1 MFSSKI
7 TLILFCFF
15 YVLFRQLR
23 HNNLVQLLG
32 VIVEER
38 GSLYIV
44 TEYMAK
50 VGHTSLLLC
59 FSFVC
64 TYLNSWHSIGHS
76 SSAASLMCSL
86 NAWEMYKCERAESIS
101 LTRHNTYYNVIIG
114 LHPVVVMLKSEMVQL
129 NYLIGE
135 PVLWCHHKVRICI
148 LTRCK
153 TFCYVLCSRV
163 AQLTA
168 RQHFFGGAKKCS
180 MSSVSQ
186 GSLVDYLRS
195 RGRTVLG
202 GDCLLKFSLWVLFI
216 SVQALS
222 TFTEK
227 TNV

>member
-7 TLILFCFF
+7 TLILFCFY

-59 FSFVC
+59 FSF
-64 TYLNSWHSIGHS
+64 NSVEHS

-101 LTRHNTYYNVIIG
+101 LTRHNTHYNVIIG
-114 LHPVVVMLKSEMVQL
+114 LHPVVVMLKSEMVQP

-135 PVLWCHHKVRICI
+135 PILWCHHKVRICI
-148 LTRCK
+148 LTRRK

-216 SVQALS
+216 SVEALS

>member
-7 TLILFCFF
+7 TLVLFCFF

-59 FSFVC
+59 FSF
-64 TYLNSWHSIGHS
+64 NSVEHS

-129 NYLIGE
+129 NSLIRE
-135 PVLWCHHKVRICI
+135 PVLWCHLKVRICI
-148 LTRCK
+148 LTRRK

-180 MSSVSQ
+180 MSSLSQ

>member
-7 TLILFCFF
+7 TLVLFCFF

-50 VGHTSLLLC
+50 VGHTSFLLC
-59 FSFVC
+59 FSF
-64 TYLNSWHSIGHS
+64 NSVEHS

-129 NYLIGE
+129 NSLIRE
-135 PVLWCHHKVRICI
+135 PVLWCHLKVRICI

-153 TFCYVLCSRV
+153 TFCYVLCSCV

>member
-7 TLILFCFF
+7 TLILFCFY

-59 FSFVC
+59 FSF
-64 TYLNSWHSIGHS
+64 NSVEHS

-101 LTRHNTYYNVIIG
+101 LTRHNTHYNVIIG

-129 NYLIGE
+129 NSLIRE
-135 PVLWCHHKVRICI
+135 PVLWCHLKVRICI

-153 TFCYVLCSRV
+153 TFCYVLCSCV

-216 SVQALS
+216 SVEALS

>member
-1 MFSSKI
+1 MLTWPPRNKIFCGHTGHILMFSSKI

-59 FSFVC
+59 FSF
-64 TYLNSWHSIGHS
+64 NSVEHS

-129 NYLIGE
+129 NSFD
-135 PVLWCHHKVRICI
+135 K
-148 LTRCK
+148 
-153 TFCYVLCSRV
+153 
-163 AQLTA
+163 
-168 RQHFFGGAKKCS
+168 
-180 MSSVSQ
+180 
-186 GSLVDYLRS
+186 
-195 RGRTVLG
+195 RTSIMVPPQ
-202 GDCLLKFSLWVLFI
+202 S
-216 SVQALS
+216 
-222 TFTEK
+222 
-227 TNV
+227 

>member
-7 TLILFCFF
+7 TLVLFCFF

-50 VGHTSLLLC
+50 VGHTSFLLC
-59 FSFVC
+59 FSF
-64 TYLNSWHSIGHS
+64 NSVEHS

-114 LHPVVVMLKSEMVQL
+114 LHPVVLMLKSEMVQL
-129 NYLIGE
+129 NSLIRE
-135 PVLWCHHKVRICI
+135 PVLWCHLKVRICI

-153 TFCYVLCSRV
+153 TFCYVLCSCV

>member
-7 TLILFCFF
+7 TLILFCFY

-59 FSFVC
+59 FSF
-64 TYLNSWHSIGHS
+64 NSVEHS

-101 LTRHNTYYNVIIG
+101 LTRHNTHYNVIIG
-114 LHPVVVMLKSEMVQL
+114 LHPVVVMLKSEMVQP
-129 NYLIGE
+129 NSLIRE
-135 PVLWCHHKVRICI
+135 PVLWCHLKVRICI

-153 TFCYVLCSRV
+153 TFCYVLCSCV

>member
-7 TLILFCFF
+7 TLILFCFY

-59 FSFVC
+59 FSF
-64 TYLNSWHSIGHS
+64 NSVEHS

-129 NYLIGE
+129 NSLIRE
-135 PVLWCHHKVRICI
+135 PVLWCHLKVRICI
-148 LTRCK
+148 LTRRK

-216 SVQALS
+216 SVEALS

>member
-7 TLILFCFF
+7 TLILFCFS

-50 VGHTSLLLC
+50 VGHTSFLLC
-59 FSFVC
+59 FSF
-64 TYLNSWHSIGHS
+64 NSVEHS

-114 LHPVVVMLKSEMVQL
+114 LHPVVLMLKSEMVQL
-129 NYLIGE
+129 NSLIRE
-135 PVLWCHHKVRICI
+135 PVLWCHLKVRICI

-153 TFCYVLCSRV
+153 TFCYVLFSRV

>member
-7 TLILFCFF
+7 TLILFCFS

-59 FSFVC
+59 FSF
-64 TYLNSWHSIGHS
+64 NSVEHS

-114 LHPVVVMLKSEMVQL
+114 LHPVVLMLKSEMVQL
-129 NYLIGE
+129 NSLIGE
-135 PVLWCHHKVRICI
+135 PVLWCHLKVRICI

>member
-7 TLILFCFF
+7 TLILFCFY

-59 FSFVC
+59 FSF
-64 TYLNSWHSIGHS
+64 SSAEHS

-114 LHPVVVMLKSEMVQL
+114 LHPVVVMLKSEMVQP

-135 PVLWCHHKVRICI
+135 PILWCHHKVRICI

-153 TFCYVLCSRV
+153 TFCYVLCSCV

-180 MSSVSQ
+180 MSSLSQ

>member
-7 TLILFCFF
+7 TLILFCFS

-59 FSFVC
+59 FSF
-64 TYLNSWHSIGHS
+64 NSVEHS

-114 LHPVVVMLKSEMVQL
+114 LHPVVVMLKSEMVQP
-129 NYLIGE
+129 NSLIRE
-135 PVLWCHHKVRICI
+135 PVLWCHLKVRICI

>member
-7 TLILFCFF
+7 TLILFCFS

-59 FSFVC
+59 FSF
-64 TYLNSWHSIGHS
+64 NSVEHS

-101 LTRHNTYYNVIIG
+101 LTRHNTHYNVIIG
-114 LHPVVVMLKSEMVQL
+114 LHPVVVMLKSEMVQP
-129 NYLIGE
+129 NSLIRE
-135 PVLWCHHKVRICI
+135 PVLWCHLKVRICI